1 MGALLSL
8 IFSAERQPHH
18 VEGDCRCA
26 CDDASETSTDSHITS
41 AKSAAVAR
49 DSPT

>member
-8 IFSAERQPHH
+8 IFAADSKPHH
-18 VEGDCRCA
+18 VEGDCHCA